1 MSKKLI
7 QLISAGARKHRVSAP
22 TSTKVSYFCS
32 KSNPFGNLQKYTS
45 NFFREAIGK
54 RGEDDELI
62 QALESEISYEQSNSK
77 HHEEGDKGSL
87 GSFVVVSDPPNSQDV
102 VLQRS
107 YDRED
112 IAITA
117 LLGPFLGEPGIYP
130 HSVLMKLCITK
141 PGEASI
147 LRFDCGLEGRGNDP
161 IIHKVS
167 YHDSALSLHPSKYCG
182 PTYR

>member
-77 HHEEGDKGSL
+77 HH
-87 GSFVVVSDPPNSQDV
+87 
-102 VLQRS
+102 RS

-182 PTYR
+182 PTYRCFFI